1 MQKKIIIGILLLCA
15 WQIGFAQVNIKLLPN
30 DSMKFFRTDS
40 SSVWGNFYNSGNS
53 GTGGS
58 LILEEGVN
66 LIMYGDTFKN
76 LNATQIGGGGEIIMT
91 RPRPNPYPASVLQ
104 VFDGGGVISSIPD
117 LTVNSPNNVELI
129 FGDLKVRDSLKFVLG
144 KIILNKHDLIV
155 GNNNP
160 GTITGYDENKYVMTN
175 GVLTDTKGFLIRENI
190 GNTNTVFPIGF
201 DATHYE
207 PGAILQLGT
216 SDLMKMRVAEHVKS
230 LGTFGTDQ
238 NSRSTQTT
246 WFIEEGVLGGSNVT
260 LQLQHQNYHEGAVFA
275 ANRHR
280 HFISHYVGYSPNL
293 EGDTVSYSNWDN
305 FGILGT
311 QLGSASGFLTTGLPI
326 PGNTV
331 TTRAGVTSFSPFAK
345 TAWTPPYLSAPLPI
359 ELLSFS
365 AKWKTSSEALV
376 SWVINESSNNSKY
389 TVLRSTNNASFEEI
403 GELTP
408 RNSGNVEQY
417 QFSDFTAKDNN
428 SNYYKLK
435 IVDNLGEV
443 HHSPARLLKKVS
455 TELAGISIAPN
466 PASGKFKV
474 EFAEKEFTHKI
485 TVSNN
490 LGQIVYTLSTEAGTE
505 SKEIE
510 LPKNISEGTY
520 FIWIENEKGK
530 YSSKLLLY

>member
-1 MQKKIIIGILLLCA
+1 MQKKILIGILLLGA
-15 WQIGFAQVNIKLLPN
+15 WQLGIAQVNIKLLPK

-76 LNATQIGGGGEIIMT
+76 VNATQIGGGGEIIMT

-190 GNTNTVFPIGF
+190 GTTNTVFPIGF

-207 PGAILQLGT
+207 PGAIMQLGT
-216 SDLMKMRVAEHVKS
+216 ADLMKMRVAEHVKS
-230 LGTFGTDQ
+230 LGTAGTDQ
-238 NSRSTQTT
+238 NSRSTQNT
-246 WFIEEGVLGGSNVT
+246 WFIEEGVAGGSNVT
-260 LQLQHQNYHEGAVFA
+260 LQLQHQNYHEGSVFA
-275 ANRHR
+275 ANRQH

-305 FGILGT
+305 FGLAANQT
-311 QLGSASGFLTTGLPI
+311 GSATGFLTTGTPI
-326 PGNTV
+326 VNNTV
-331 TTRAGVTSFSPFAK
+331 TTRTGITWFSPFAK
-345 TAWTPPYLSAPLPI
+345 TAWTAPSLLSPLPI

-365 AKWKTSSEALV
+365 VKWKTSSEALV

-389 TVLRSTNNASFEEI
+389 TVLRSTNNATFEEI

-428 SNYYKLK
+428 SNFYKLK
-435 IVDNLGEV
+435 IVNNLGEV
-443 HHSPARLLKKVS
+443 HYSQTRLLKKVS
-455 TELAGISIAPN
+455 TELAGITISPN

-474 EFAEKEFTHKI
+474 DFAEKDLAHKI
-485 TVSNN
+485 TVLNN
-490 LGQIVYTLSTEAGTE
+490 LGQVIYSTNSASGAEFV
-505 SKEIE
+505 EIE
-510 LPKNISEGTY
+510 MPKNISEGTY

-530 YSSKLLLY
+530 YNSKILLF